1 MGILNSDNNTT
12 EFSKTQVSNCNSVC
26 IYVKYDW
33 WRIFLHNWSYGWEI
47 PSQPI
52 SQILITVVWLNNLS
66 HCLNAPSSS
75 FLRQGE
81 NFQSEVKY
89 HMRASLCLCRLPGEQ
104 PSVPVNLTSW
114 LSHWPGLLALVWL
127 TTKMKT
133 MLPKTCFMIGT
144 FFCFK

>member
-52 SQILITVVWLNNLS
+52 SQILITVV
-66 HCLNAPSSS
+66 
-75 FLRQGE
+75 
-81 NFQSEVKY
+81 
-89 HMRASLCLCRLPGEQ
+89 SLVE
-104 PSVPVNLTSW
+104 
-114 LSHWPGLLALVWL
+114 
-127 TTKMKT
+127 
-133 MLPKTCFMIGT
+133 
-144 FFCFK
+144 